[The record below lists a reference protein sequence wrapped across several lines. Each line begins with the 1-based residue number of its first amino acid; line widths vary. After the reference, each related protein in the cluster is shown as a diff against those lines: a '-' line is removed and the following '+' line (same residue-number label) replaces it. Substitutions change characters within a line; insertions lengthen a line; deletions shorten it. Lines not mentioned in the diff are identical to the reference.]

1 MHTYTIPDSIRARVL
16 RRQGKLVSHDTIG
29 AARSALVVIDM
40 QNYFVA
46 EGFPLEVP
54 VAREIVP
61 NINRLASAIRNAG
74 GLVAWVQT
82 TASGGLE
89 RWGNHHRYTLSPEG
103 ARVRLSGLDERA
115 EGFKLYPAL
124 KPAPTDPRVKKI
136 TYSAFIA
143 GSSDLD
149 GLLRRRGIETVLIA
163 GTVTNVCCESSARD
177 AMMLDYRVIMVSDAN
192 AALTD
197 EEHAAT
203 LNSFLV
209 AFGDVMT
216 SDEVI
221 QRLRSPTSTSVHL
234 AKSDS

>member
-1 MHTYTIPDSIRARVL
+1 MHNYVVSDSVKHRVL
-16 RRQGKLVSHDTIG
+16 RRQGKFVSHDTID
-29 AARSALVVIDM
+29 AAKSALVVIDM

-61 NINRLASAIRNAG
+61 NINRLATAMRNAG
-74 GLVAWVQT
+74 GLVVWVQT
-82 TASGGLE
+82 TATGGLE
-89 RWGNHHRYTLSPEG
+89 RWGNHHRHTLSAEG
-103 ARVRLSGLDERA
+103 ARTRLASLDEAA

-124 KPAPTDPRVKKI
+124 KPAPVDARVKKI

-149 GLLRRRGIETVLIA
+149 ALLRRRDIDSVLIA

-216 SDEVI
+216 TDDVI
-221 QRLRSPTSTSVHL
+221 HRLVPPSPHVEQRQ
-234 AKSDS
+234 